1 MIVVVAGVAGS
12 GKTTIGELLAG
23 RLGCEFADGDSFHP
37 PANVAKMQAGLPLT
51 DDDRWPWLRAIVTW
65 MDQEAAAGRSA
76 VVACSALKRRYRDLL
91 LSGSARPR
99 MIFLVVPHD
108 ADAARLT
115 GRQGHFFP
123 AQLLDSQFADLELPQ
138 PPEQVLLV
146 PATGTPKQ
154 TTGEI
159 LRLLGQPGGDQ
170 PDGDQPGENQPRG
183 DPGGVIRGG

>member
-12 GKTTIGELLAG
+12 GKTTIGQLLAG

-37 PANVAKMQAGLPLT
+37 PANVAKMHAGVPLT
-51 DDDRWPWLRAIVTW
+51 DTDRWPWLRAMVTW
-65 MDQEAAAGRSA
+65 MDEQAAAGKSA

-99 MIFLVVPHD
+99 MVFLVIPHD

-123 AQLLDSQFADLELPQ
+123 AKLLDSQFADLELPQ
-138 PPEQVLLV
+138 PPEPVLLV
-146 PATGTPKQ
+146 PATGTPQQ
-154 TTGEI
+154 TTSEV
-159 LRLLGQPGGDQ
+159 LRLLGQPGE
-170 PDGDQPGENQPRG
+170 DQPGEDQPG
-183 DPGGVIRGG
+183 GEQPGGEPGGVIRGG